1 MAVDVLQYFVN
12 GLMVGG
18 LYALIALSIVLI
30 IKATAVFN
38 FAIGHLMMLG
48 GLFCWTFV
56 VALGLPVWLSILL
69 SLALAAVVGALIQ
82 RLTLHPLIGQ
92 PPMASL
98 MVTIALMYVLL
109 GLAVMLWRGSIMGLP
124 AFISAEPLVFGGLT
138 VSRQFLVSFI
148 ICMVVFGIFV
158 AVFRYTQTGLHMRA
172 TAEDHQIARAR
183 GIKVDNI
190 MLITWVIASIAA
202 AVGGILL
209 GLRVG
214 VGPPMTMIALKAFPA
229 VLVGGIDSIPGALVG
244 GLLVGVLEQ
253 LAGGL
258 IDPAL
263 MDIAPYIVLL
273 IALIFMPYGFFGL
286 KRIERI

>member
-1 MAVDVLQYFVN
+1 MLADILQYSVN

-18 LYALIALSIVLI
+18 LYALVALSIVLI
-30 IKATAVFN
+30 VKATAVFN

-48 GLFCWTFV
+48 GLFYWTFLEM
-56 VALGLPVWLSILL
+56 LGLPVWLSAV
-69 SLALAAVVGALIQ
+69 LALGLAAIVGAVIQ

-98 MVTIALMYVLL
+98 MVTVALMYLL
-109 GLAVMLWRGSIMGLP
+109 HGIAVMLWRGSIMGLP
-124 AFISAEPLVFGGLT
+124 SFVSIQPMIFGELT
-138 VSRQFLVSFI
+138 VSRMFLLSFI
-148 ICMVVFGIFV
+148 ICMVVFGLFV
-158 AVFRYTQTGLHMRA
+158 VGFRYTKTGLDMRA
-172 TAEDHQIARAR
+172 TAEDHQVARAR
-183 GIKVDNI
+183 GIKVDNM
-190 MLITWVIASIAA
+190 MLITWSVASIAA

-209 GLRVG
+209 GLRIG

-244 GLLVGVLEQ
+244 GLLVGILEQ

-258 IDPAL
+258 IDPSL
-263 MDIAPYIVLL
+263 MEIAPYVVLL
-273 IALIFMPYGFFGL
+273 MALIFMPHGLFGL